1 MWLQQLRFFGVCHT
15 PANFCGIFLD
25 CKSTY
30 FLKFYFFS
38 ICCCMFCISA
48 FLCYWVSWRCC
59 CCVLQLIVCTC
70 GPRDIFCNLFFTLL
84 MGSGLMW
91 LCVCMCVCLL
101 YVAVVGAGCCC
112 YRQFSS
118 HMQVIYYQMS
128 WDKQAY
134 IHMYIHIFVY
144 IWTTCINID
153 TYIYTCMCGFVFVF
167 AVAS

>member
-1 MWLQQLRFFGVCHT
+1 MLLQQLRFFGFCHT

-38 ICCCMFCISA
+38 MCCCMFCISA

-84 MGSGLMW
+84 MGSGPMW
-91 LCVCMCVCLL
+91 LCVCMCVCVCCMLPLL
-101 YVAVVGAGCCC
+101 ALGVAVIVN
-112 YRQFSS
+112 F
-118 HMQVIYYQMS
+118 
-128 WDKQAY
+128 QATCKSYTTKWVETNKHTY
-134 IHMYIHIFVY
+134 I
-144 IWTTCINID
+144 C
-153 TYIYTCMCGFVFVF
+153 TYIYLYIYELR
-167 AVAS
+167 A